1 MLIIWFSKIYK
12 VFFKREEK
20 TQNFNAKAQ
29 RRGKKMGRARCPGYG
44 FRRMLIIWFSKIYKV
59 FFKREEK
66 TQNFNAKAQRRG
78 KKMGRGKMP
87 WLRVSTDAVMQKNLS
102 VNNLMVL

>member
-1 MLIIWFSKIYK
+1 
-12 VFFKREEK
+12 
-20 TQNFNAKAQ
+20 
-29 RRGKKMGRARCPGYG
+29 
-44 FRRMLIIWFSKIYKV
+44 MLIIWFSKIYKV

-87 WLRVSTDAVMQKNLS
+87 WLRVSTDAYNMVLKNLQGF
-102 VNNLMVL
+102 LQARRKDAEF